1 MLQITSKS
9 KSETPGSTSL
19 AVKIR
24 FCEAYYEDYLSSSKI
39 VQKSSYI
46 LIAITGKSA
55 FETLELASNFA
66 EPLSYSGL
74 KIRFC
79 KAHREGYPRSP
90 KMVQESSHI
99 LIAIRG
105 KSAFETLELASNFA
119 ATRLQRSVS
128 ARLIVKVTYYA

>member
-1 MLQITSKS
+1 M
-9 KSETPGSTSL
+9 
-19 AVKIR
+19 
-24 FCEAYYEDYLSSSKI
+24 
-39 VQKSSYI
+39 QKSSYI